1 MCPCVLL
8 GLLTICGL
16 VNSQHAVC
24 KMKEYKFVKERD
36 HYEKERKIYKRLIIP
51 QDTKREEV

>member
-1 MCPCVLL
+1 MSVCVNVCVNVCVRM

-24 KMKEYKFVKERD
+24 KMKVNKFERERERER
-36 HYEKERKIYKRLIIP
+36 EKERE
-51 QDTKREEV
+51 RERGS